1 MKYDCGSLRLYF
13 SSLGLPLLLLIVS
26 NIDTM
31 IALTGDIGS
40 REGDSMSFMST
51 RPLNVLIV
59 DDELP
64 LRQELRMFPWED
76 CNAVLIGE
84 ASNGEEALRI
94 CETFVPDVVITD
106 ITMPVMDGIIL
117 IRELK
122 KRYPIV
128 QVILLT
134 CHSEFHYAQEAL
146 RIGALEYMLKAAIDE
161 QEMKRAL
168 DKVRQ
173 AVAKERKS
181 LNNEKSELRQLQAV
195 LFEKLLQG
203 QPLPNA
209 DWSTIQLDGQTTYVL
224 VLFIFD
230 APDSVFIAAQP
241 QLEQVF
247 SDMESSDANCVT
259 WLTVRKQEYYVMM
272 TVPGKEVTSLLPSI
286 EARLQQ
292 LASLITVHVV
302 ISELFASSDE
312 LIQAIDH
319 STLWREAL
327 FYDRVEDNLVNYGQP
342 QPLQAMTEMHMK
354 EMTEILRKAAWSS
367 ESLVDGME
375 NTFFKWCMQQR
386 VQPEQ
391 LKQYVIGWLV
401 EWINQQGGGGLLL
414 LNITSM
420 LEVRSLSQLI
430 DIVCRRIIEIEN
442 GKTQSRH
449 EIRLALQWIKD
460 NIKQPISL
468 PIIAEQVGL
477 SPQYVSRLFREE
489 TGTSVTQYI
498 TQLRMEKAVE
508 LLKHTNMKVYEIAEE
523 VGIPSYR
530 YFTVMFRNWTGVSP
544 TDYKRKG

>member
-1 MKYDCGSLRLYF
+1 MITLTRNVGS
-13 SSLGLPLLLLIVS
+13 GE
-26 NIDTM
+26 D
-31 IALTGDIGS
+31 G
-40 REGDSMSFMST
+40 SMSFMSM

-128 QVILLT
+128 QIILLT

-146 RIGALEYMLKAAIDE
+146 RIGALEYMLKATIDE

-181 LNNEKSELRQLQAV
+181 LDNEKSELRQLQAA

-203 QPLPNA
+203 HPLQYA
-209 DWSTIQLDGQTTYVL
+209 DWSAIQLDGQTTYVL
-224 VLFIFD
+224 VLFMFD
-230 APDSVFIAAQP
+230 APDSVFLAAQP
-241 QLEQVF
+241 QMEQMF
-247 SDMESSDANCVT
+247 SDMESSDSTCIT
-259 WLTVRKQEYYVMM
+259 WLTVRKQEYFVMM
-272 TVPGKEVTSLLPSI
+272 TLSGKDITPLLPSI

-292 LASLITVHVV
+292 LESFITEEASLVEHEHLIQVV
-302 ISELFASSDE
+302 ISEFFASSDE
-312 LIQAIDH
+312 LVQSVEH
-319 STLWREAL
+319 TTLWKEAL
-327 FYDRVEDNLVNYGQP
+327 FYDRVEDNLVYYGHP

-354 EMTEILRKAAWSS
+354 EMTEILRKAAWNS
-367 ESLVDGME
+367 ESLVDCMK
-375 NTFFKWCMQQR
+375 NAFFEWCMFQR

-391 LKQYVIGWLV
+391 LKQYVIGWFV
-401 EWINQQGGGGLLL
+401 EWINQQGGGELLL

-420 LEVRSLSQLI
+420 LEVKSLSRLI
-430 DIVCRRIIEIEN
+430 NIVCRKIIEIEN
-442 GKTQSRH
+442 GKTRSRH

-460 NIKQPISL
+460 NMKQPISL

-498 TQLRMEKAVE
+498 TQMRMEKAVE
-508 LLKHTNMKVYEIAEE
+508 LLKQTNMKVYEIAEE

-544 TDYKRKG
+544 TDYKRKV